1 MYNLSRATAIQ
12 TCQAPGTSLD
22 YIRDY
27 GIVSYDWS
35 NNAAVWHA
43 DHPNDCARHT
53 VLTALSIAL
62 VRLTYFATGRCTC
75 AGDQKMVDQAAIS
88 KRAAPDTNMCVH
100 YTQPQIFAIIAINLS

>member
-35 NNAAVWHA
+35 NDASVWHA
-43 DHPNDCARHT
+43 DHPNDCARRVEAAT
-53 VLTALSIAL
+53 LSRTAA
-62 VRLTYFATGRCTC
+62 
-75 AGDQKMVDQAAIS
+75 Q
-88 KRAAPDTNMCVH
+88 
-100 YTQPQIFAIIAINLS
+100 